1 MPATNTRKTHTSFEE
16 EQHASIAGVRLQN
29 DRPQLACSCSNY
41 CSYAVNYLYS
51 ARFGLLRIKASHAED
66 ECLTGILLWDHSA
79 VWATVVLER
88 KTAFLLSGG

>member
-51 ARFGLLRIKASHAED
+51 ARFGLLRVEA
-66 ECLTGILLWDHSA
+66 LTP
-79 VWATVVLER
+79 
-88 KTAFLLSGG
+88 KTDV

>member
-51 ARFGLLRIKASHAED
+51 ARFGLLRVEA
-66 ECLTGILLWDHSA
+66 LTL
-79 VWATVVLER
+79 
-88 KTAFLLSGG
+88 KTNV

>member
-1 MPATNTRKTHTSFEE
+1 M
-16 EQHASIAGVRLQN
+16 
-29 DRPQLACSCSNY
+29 
-41 CSYAVNYLYS
+41 NYLYS

-88 KTAFLLSGG
+88 KTAFLRGSGITEQLSGTESIDDLTIIPKH